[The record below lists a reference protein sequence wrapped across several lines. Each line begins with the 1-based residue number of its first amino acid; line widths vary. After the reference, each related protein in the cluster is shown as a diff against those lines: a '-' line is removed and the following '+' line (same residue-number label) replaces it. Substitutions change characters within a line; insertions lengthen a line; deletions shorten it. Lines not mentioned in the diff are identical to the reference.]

1 MMRNILLG
9 PPEITKLLELQKDLL
24 FVEKELFSLLFL
36 EF

>member
-1 MMRNILLG
+1 MLG
-9 PPEITKLLELQKDLL
+9 PPKVTKLLELQKDLL